1 MSMDCKALTALVV
14 DDFTTMRRIVRN
26 ILRDLGFGNV
36 IDAEDGAAAVKI
48 LQTQKVDLIIS
59 DWNMPTMNGLELLK
73 WVRANTATR
82 DLPFLMVTAEA
93 QKDNIMEAVKAK
105 VSNYVVKP
113 FTAQSLAEKLQK
125 VLIRS

>member
-1 MSMDCKALTALVV
+1 MDCKGLTVLVV
-14 DDFTTMRRIVRN
+14 DDFTTMRRIIRN

-48 LQTQKVDLIIS
+48 LETQKVDIVIS

-73 WVRANTATR
+73 WVRANGATR
-82 DLPFLMVTAEA
+82 NLPFLMVTAES
-93 QKDNIMEAVKAK
+93 QKENIMEAVKAK

-125 VLIRS
+125 LLSH

>member
-1 MSMDCKALTALVV
+1 MDCKALTALVV

>member
-1 MSMDCKALTALVV
+1 MDCKGLTALVV
-14 DDFTTMRRIVRN
+14 DDFTTMRRIIRN

-48 LQTQKVDLIIS
+48 LQTQKVDLVIS

-73 WVRANTATR
+73 WVRGNGGTR
-82 DLPFLMVTAEA
+82 DLPFLMVTAES
-93 QKDNIMEAVKAK
+93 QRDNIMEAVKAK

-125 VLIRS
+125 VLVRG

>member
-1 MSMDCKALTALVV
+1 MDCKGLTVLVV
-14 DDFTTMRRIVRN
+14 DDFTTMRRIIRN
-26 ILRDLGFGNV
+26 ILRDLGFGTV

-48 LQTQKVDLIIS
+48 LETQKVDLVIS

-73 WVRANTATR
+73 WVRANAATR
-82 DLPFLMVTAEA
+82 NLPFLMVTAES
-93 QKDNIMEAVKAK
+93 QKENIMEAVKAK

-125 VLIRS
+125 LLFH